1 MNKVKYKNGRQKKN
15 LLASCVHSTLTQ
27 LFPTMV
33 KETRPVSPTPLSG
46 FLGCFIIAVAIDNW
60 QQPKYGTFG

>member
-1 MNKVKYKNGRQKKN
+1 MNKVKYKNGRQKTKQKKN

-46 FLGCFIIAVAIDNW
+46 FLDCFIIAVAIDNW
-60 QQPKYGTFG
+60 Q